1 MAEDNKVPVATL
13 EYEPTAFEQ
22 TLINVRSRNLEGL
35 VYDNLGRFF
44 FHKTWLKA

>member
-1 MAEDNKVPVATL
+1 MYETL
-13 EYEPTAFEQ
+13 QKTVTEEAFILGTFEQ